1 VLIPGG
7 SRSREE
13 LAAVDADAL
22 LDRIGDLPA
31 WLERNP

>member
-13 LAAVDADAL
+13 LLAVDADAL
-22 LDRIGDLPA
+22 LDTIEALPA
-31 WLERNP
+31 WLA